1 MTFKRALIA
10 ALAVATMNLTAGF
23 ARDAQAQDD
32 AKDPIAAEVNG
43 QVIHLSEVKNARV
56 LLPAQLQNQPLEVVY
71 PILLDSL
78 INTRVAAEHARALGL
93 DKTTMFQEQMARI
106 GEQILERM
114 VLTQQIEEKLTDAVL
129 KKRYAALREASKD
142 LFEVH
147 ARHILVDKLEDAK
160 AIVEKLQGGADFATL
175 AKEKSTG
182 PSASSGGDLGWFAP
196 GRMVAAFEQ
205 AAMDLEPGTYTIE
218 PVQTQFGWHVI
229 KVEERRPL
237 EPPKFN
243 DVRATLVNELSAE
256 FGQTFMEQLRE
267 SATVSKKALKDLN
280 Q

>member
-1 MTFKRALIA
+1 MTLKRTLLAT
-10 ALAVATMNLTAGF
+10 LAVATFSLTTGLAN
-23 ARDAQAQDD
+23 AVQAKDD
-32 AKDPIAAEVNG
+32 DPIAAEVNG
-43 QVIHLSEVKNARV
+43 QTIRLSEVKDARV

-78 INTRVAAEHARALGL
+78 INTRLAAEHARALGL
-93 DKTTMFQEQMARI
+93 DKTTMFQERMARI

-114 VLTQQIEEKLTDAVL
+114 VLTQQIEEKVTDAAL
-129 KKRYAALREASKD
+129 QKRYAALRESSKD

-147 ARHILVDKLEDAK
+147 ARHILVDTQDQAK
-160 AIVEKLQGGADFATL
+160 AIVAQLQEGTDFATL
-175 AKEKSTG
+175 AKAESTG
-182 PSASSGGDLGWFAP
+182 PSGPSGGDLGWFAP

-205 AAMDLEPGTYTIE
+205 AAMALEPGSYTPE

-229 KVEERRPL
+229 KVEERRPMAA
-237 EPPKFN
+237 PKFK

-256 FGQTFMEQLRE
+256 LGQTFMEQLRTT
-267 SATVSKKALKDLN
+267 ATVNKKTLKELN

>member
-1 MTFKRALIA
+1 MDMTLKRTLLAT
-10 ALAVATMNLTAGF
+10 LAVATFSLTTGLAN
-23 ARDAQAQDD
+23 AVQAKDD
-32 AKDPIAAEVNG
+32 DPIAAEVNG
-43 QVIHLSEVKNARV
+43 QTIRLSEVKDARV

-78 INTRVAAEHARALGL
+78 INTRLAAEHARALGL
-93 DKTTMFQEQMARI
+93 DKTTMFQERMARI

-114 VLTQQIEEKLTDAVL
+114 VLTQQIEEKVTDAAL
-129 KKRYAALREASKD
+129 QKRYAALRESSKD

-147 ARHILVDKLEDAK
+147 ARHILVDTQDQAK
-160 AIVEKLQGGADFATL
+160 AIVAQLQEGTDFATL
-175 AKEKSTG
+175 AKAESTG
-182 PSASSGGDLGWFAP
+182 PSGPSGGDLGWFAP

-205 AAMDLEPGTYTIE
+205 AAMALEPGSYTPE

-229 KVEERRPL
+229 KVEERRPMAA
-237 EPPKFN
+237 PKFK

-256 FGQTFMEQLRE
+256 LGQTFMEQLRTT
-267 SATVSKKALKDLN
+267 ATVNKKTLKELN